1 MPINTLE
8 DCDARLLASLTK
20 IEQSIAD
27 KTQELTELDVRR
39 TVLKAAIAELNKQLI
54 KGMTLLPMDAVD
66 AFINGKEEP
75 K

>member
-1 MPINTLE
+1 MPINTPE

-27 KTQELTELDVRR
+27 KTQELAELDVRR
-39 TVLKAAIAELNKQLI
+39 TVLKAAIAELNKQLV

>member
-1 MPINTLE
+1 MPINTPE

-20 IEQSIAD
+20 IEQLIAD
-27 KTQELTELDVRR
+27 KMQELAELDVRR